1 MAVHIRMKRMGTNKR
16 LQFRIV
22 ATDSRMPRDGR
33 FLESF
38 GHYDPTTEP
47 AKIQIDDDRLAYWV
61 KNGAQVSMAV
71 KNLLKQLKKR
81 KAGK

>member
-1 MAVHIRMKRMGTNKR
+1 MGTNKR

-33 FLESF
+33 FREKF

-47 AKIQIDDDRLAYWV
+47 AKIKIDEERLAYWV
-61 KNGAQVSMAV
+61 KNGAQVSPAV
-71 KNLLKQLKKR
+71 KSLMKQLKKR
-81 KAGK
+81 NAGK